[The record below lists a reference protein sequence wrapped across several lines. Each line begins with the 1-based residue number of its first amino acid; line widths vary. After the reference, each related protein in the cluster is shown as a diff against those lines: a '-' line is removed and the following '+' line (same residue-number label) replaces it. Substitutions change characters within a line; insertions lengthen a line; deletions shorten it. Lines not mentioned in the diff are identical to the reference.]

1 MGLFGRLFGNA
12 PSNEVQ
18 PDIRFGRYTDAY
30 KTDEQYD
37 AWDRAL
43 MQFEEQNYLTAYREF
58 FDYLRDQDAGN
69 VRYWMEGEELKFEL
83 FQGSKR
89 ITGFANKKQLGAK
102 AKIALSEDLN
112 IGFMQRLLQQNH
124 DLKYSRYTLDGD
136 HHISILFD
144 SFTLDG
150 SPYKLYYAL
159 KELATS
165 ADKQDDLLIDEFRML
180 KPVETDHLQA
190 IPDKEKEVKY
200 QFMRREIGAVLDG
213 MDNGQQPVQ
222 EYPGGVAYLILHLS
236 YKLDYLISP
245 EGFMMETLERI
256 HRRYFEKAPQSSIE
270 KNKILYNELRA
281 LYERPKAAL
290 FKEMY
295 RVPSTFGITSPVNHD
310 RVEQFIQ
317 GELGNMDWY
326 LENGYEEI
334 ALGIPGY
341 IVGYCLFNYA
351 IPKPDRDF
359 FHLFYQITEPDYFS
373 QLGFS
378 LRYYDSRKKQFNK
391 RAIRRAIREVVEQN
405 RDIYYKLHPNTAILE
420 FDHIA
425 KFARSYLLMVRE
437 LDLSKN

>member
-1 MGLFGRLFGNA
+1 MGLFGRLFGNT

-43 MQFEEQNYLTAYREF
+43 MQFEERNYLTAYREF

-190 IPDKEKEVKY
+190 IPDKENSLWRV
-200 QFMRREIGAVLDG
+200 RRFGVFFRFANVL
-213 MDNGQQPVQ
+213 
-222 EYPGGVAYLILHLS
+222 
-236 YKLDYLISP
+236 
-245 EGFMMETLERI
+245 
-256 HRRYFEKAPQSSIE
+256 
-270 KNKILYNELRA
+270 
-281 LYERPKAAL
+281 
-290 FKEMY
+290 
-295 RVPSTFGITSPVNHD
+295 
-310 RVEQFIQ
+310 
-317 GELGNMDWY
+317 
-326 LENGYEEI
+326 
-334 ALGIPGY
+334 
-341 IVGYCLFNYA
+341 
-351 IPKPDRDF
+351 
-359 FHLFYQITEPDYFS
+359 
-373 QLGFS
+373 
-378 LRYYDSRKKQFNK
+378 
-391 RAIRRAIREVVEQN
+391 
-405 RDIYYKLHPNTAILE
+405 
-420 FDHIA
+420 
-425 KFARSYLLMVRE
+425 
-437 LDLSKN
+437 